1 MKKPTIIRIVKTIL
15 QFIVASLFCIAIGW
29 MLNETG
35 NEPIIR
41 VKEVI
46 AILFVINV
54 IVLIRN
60 RQV

>member
-1 MKKPTIIRIVKTIL
+1 MKKATVTRIIKTIL

-35 NEPIIR
+35 NEPMIR

-46 AILFVINV
+46 TILFVISV
-54 IVLIRN
+54 SVLVRN